1 MGPTGD
7 DVGAGPRG
15 RFSALTGGL
24 APTRCVGPIRRARP
38 ARSAA
43 AFRFCSTIMLSMNG
57 PSVLVLP
64 ACVCVSENAWLG
76 SASAA
81 KSLTLDGSPS
91 KS

>member
-1 MGPTGD
+1 
-7 DVGAGPRG
+7 
-15 RFSALTGGL
+15 
-24 APTRCVGPIRRARP
+24 
-38 ARSAA
+38 
-43 AFRFCSTIMLSMNG
+43 MLSMNG